1 MRSDP
6 CNTKKDSCPDT
17 GILTVRTAIVPGA
30 FSFVRRMFGSKVS
43 LVMGDLF
50 CSYFMWPLCICYS
63 DRVKQAERSK
73 GVINAR
79 VFE

>member
-1 MRSDP
+1 MTRA
-6 CNTKKDSCPDT
+6 TLKKHSCPDT

-50 CSYFMWPLCICYS
+50 CSYFMWPLVDVGLYVILTGS
-63 DRVKQAERSK
+63 SK
-73 GVINAR
+73 RNVQKA
-79 VFE
+79 

>member
-6 CNTKKDSCPDT
+6 CNTKKHSCPDT

-50 CSYFMWPLCICYS
+50 CSYFMWPLVYVILTGS
-63 DRVKQAERSK
+63 SK
-73 GVINAR
+73 RNVQKA
-79 VFE
+79 